1 MAVMLTSTSAT
12 PFLDSDA
19 LFLSEPLFSMTA
31 STTEVISCS
40 LPSDD
45 LWNKFDMMLPTP
57 PVSPSHDVPTERL
70 IGDASDA
77 EDLDLGLGDFL
88 GLDIPG
94 FLDGSDADSDWLFE
108 EIFRETPP
116 VAVVAAASVASC
128 DVKCG
133 ELVGELRHDC
143 MWAGHCPAEEHRLK
157 KELPTLLSTS
167 PTETTLLA
175 VVAPQRERRARLDTL
190 GSIRPETPLSLSDS
204 ELDQLTSPDA
214 SDEDAKDADETSS
227 SSSSSSEDD
236 DHSDDDSE
244 ATPTTPTVMQRRKIA
259 TSAAIPTLPPNIH
272 PVRSHIRKVQVNN
285 NNKCSSVKA
294 SMASLTSMADHSY
307 SHSDH
312 SYHTQRRPNDN
323 AALVELLGIQTPS
336 DSEEEIDVVS
346 LGEVQRVSPT
356 SATSGKS
363 CHVTSLQPANQPM
376 AVNAPIRL
384 KLKVTPANSLGGA
397 SPSSSSTS
405 TTVLMRKALPS
416 HPSALVRQ
424 QLQLAVATAA
434 QQRKHSDSNNH
445 HTTSTSRKSESKSS
459 KSTSGNTSSSSSGS
473 SSKRPRT
480 DTSRITMESG
490 SLSPRKRSSRTG
502 GSDSEDSCEKRSQH
516 NSMERQRRVDLRN
529 AFEFLRSLIPD
540 LEATDRAAK
549 VVILKKAANFCQGL
563 TQREKQFVSEKDSLQ
578 KRQEIL
584 RKRLALLQRRR

>member
-227 SSSSSSEDD
+227 SSSSSSSEDD

-336 DSEEEIDVVS
+336 DSGEFFSSAHIRTHSHTHFRIQTGSCWYSSHSPQHPRQPPVKINPPS
-346 LGEVQRVSPT
+346 LV
-356 SATSGKS
+356 KIMI
-363 CHVTSLQPANQPM
+363 SL
-376 AVNAPIRL
+376 
-384 KLKVTPANSLGGA
+384 T
-397 SPSSSSTS
+397 
-405 TTVLMRKALPS
+405 
-416 HPSALVRQ
+416 
-424 QLQLAVATAA
+424 
-434 QQRKHSDSNNH
+434 
-445 HTTSTSRKSESKSS
+445 
-459 KSTSGNTSSSSSGS
+459 
-473 SSKRPRT
+473 
-480 DTSRITMESG
+480 
-490 SLSPRKRSSRTG
+490 
-502 GSDSEDSCEKRSQH
+502 
-516 NSMERQRRVDLRN
+516 
-529 AFEFLRSLIPD
+529 
-540 LEATDRAAK
+540 
-549 VVILKKAANFCQGL
+549 
-563 TQREKQFVSEKDSLQ
+563 
-578 KRQEIL
+578 
-584 RKRLALLQRRR
+584 